1 MTRTWK
7 LFPILCMSL
16 LIGKETENLVRH
28 YVWWVSHPINSDKQT
43 GSKSS
48 STIPGKQQ
56 GTLQVFAMQM
66 SGVNSV
72 PQQTQWCS
80 GQHPVM
86 RTQPLREWA
95 LVGPNKIRIHGY
107 TLERKARMFHL
118 PLLSSPVN
126 TTRSKARK
134 SLISICNGRESYSA
148 KVYITDTGLFYSCE
162 MFWRLLKCTEIFKI
176 CRCRQNVSE
185 FLSIAATM

>member
-1 MTRTWK
+1 M
-7 LFPILCMSL
+7 
-16 LIGKETENLVRH
+16 GKEIENLARH

-56 GTLQVFAMQM
+56 ETLQVFAMQM

-86 RTQPLREWA
+86 RTQPMREWA
-95 LVGPNKIRIHGY
+95 LVGPNKTRIHGY
-107 TLERKARMFHL
+107 TLERNARMFHL

-134 SLISICNGRESYSA
+134 SLISICNGRESYPA
-148 KVYITDTGLFYSCE
+148 KVYVTDTGIFRSCE
-162 MFWRLLKCTEIFKI
+162 MFWHHLKCTEIFRFVDADKMLA
-176 CRCRQNVSE
+176 NF
-185 FLSIAATM
+185 FL